1 MLKILSIK
9 FYKIIFTYFLTISFF
24 QSMNAEQSEIDE
36 YRVEIIIFKF
46 IDEKTDENFIEEI
59 ELPNSSVIN
68 LVEPR
73 LFLNK
78 DALNNYSNDTSFF
91 SNLLK
96 NISPINNKKEKSKE
110 NNTSIPNPKTWYRK
124 DTNFEILNNL
134 SKKIDKTEELLLLG
148 SNAWIQ
154 SIDAEEESRYVFLED
169 IDKEFGIFLRLYKKR
184 FLHID
189 LKAYLGIADVSINET
204 TKDYIQKYELK
215 NMNFK
220 NKKNNT
226 ELNLFL
232 PKELE
237 NIEILDN
244 ISRKEIQKNISK
256 LNKFINID
264 QRILNEEIHLFDHPN
279 FGVIVSVSRI

>member
-1 MLKILSIK
+1 MLKILSTK

-24 QSMNAEQSEIDE
+24 QSMYAEQSEIDE

-59 ELPNSSVIN
+59 ELPNASVIN
-68 LVEPR
+68 LVEPK

-96 NISPINNKKEKSKE
+96 NISPINNKKEKSTE

-134 SKKIDKTEELLLLG
+134 SKKIDKTDELLLLG

-264 QRILNEEIHLFDHPN
+264 RRIFNEEIHLFDHPN
-279 FGVIVSVSRI
+279 FGVIVSVYRI

>member
-24 QSMNAEQSEIDE
+24 QSMYAEQSEIDE

-264 QRILNEEIHLFDHPN
+264 QRIFNEEIHLFDHPN

>member
-1 MLKILSIK
+1 MLKILSTK

-24 QSMNAEQSEIDE
+24 QSMYAEQSEIDE

-78 DALNNYSNDTSFF
+78 DALNNYSKDTSFF

-96 NISPINNKKEKSKE
+96 NINPIKIKKEKSLE
-110 NNTSIPNPKTWYRK
+110 NNSSVPNPKTWYRK

-264 QRILNEEIHLFDHPN
+264 QRIFNEEIHLFDHPN

>member
-24 QSMNAEQSEIDE
+24 QSMYAEQSEIDE

-96 NISPINNKKEKSKE
+96 NISPINNKKEKSIE

-148 SNAWIQ
+148 SNSWIQ

-264 QRILNEEIHLFDHPN
+264 QRIFNEEIHLFDHPN

>member
-1 MLKILSIK
+1 MLKILSTK

-24 QSMNAEQSEIDE
+24 QSMYAEQSEIDE

-46 IDEKTDENFIEEI
+46 LDEKTDENFIEEI
-59 ELPNSSVIN
+59 ELPNASVIN

-78 DALNNYSNDTSFF
+78 DALNNYSKDTSFF

-96 NISPINNKKEKSKE
+96 NINPIKIKKEESLE
-110 NNTSIPNPKTWYRK
+110 NNSSVPNPKTWYRK

-264 QRILNEEIHLFDHPN
+264 QRIFNEEIHLFDHPN

>member
-9 FYKIIFTYFLTISFF
+9 FYKIIFTYFLTILFF
-24 QSMNAEQSEIDE
+24 QSMYAEQSEIDE

-264 QRILNEEIHLFDHPN
+264 QRIFNEEIHLFDHPN

>member
-24 QSMNAEQSEIDE
+24 QSMYAEQSEIDE

-59 ELPNSSVIN
+59 ELPNASVIN

-96 NISPINNKKEKSKE
+96 NISPINNKKEKSIE

-264 QRILNEEIHLFDHPN
+264 QRIFNEEIHLFDHPN

>member
-24 QSMNAEQSEIDE
+24 QSMYAEQSEIDE

-215 NMNFK
+215 NMNLK

-264 QRILNEEIHLFDHPN
+264 QRIFNEEIHLFDHPN

>member
-1 MLKILSIK
+1 MLKILSTK

-24 QSMNAEQSEIDE
+24 QSIYAEQSEIDE

-96 NISPINNKKEKSKE
+96 NINPINNKKEKSIE

-134 SKKIDKTEELLLLG
+134 LKKINKTEELLLLG

-154 SIDAEEESRYVFLED
+154 SIDVEEESRYVFLED

-189 LKAYLGIADVSINET
+189 LKAYLGIADVLINET

-215 NMNFK
+215 NMNLK
-220 NKKNNT
+220 NKKNNI

-264 QRILNEEIHLFDHPN
+264 QRIFNEEIHLFDHPN

>member
-24 QSMNAEQSEIDE
+24 QSMYAEQSEIDE

-244 ISRKEIQKNISK
+244 ISRKETQKNISK

-264 QRILNEEIHLFDHPN
+264 QRIFNEEIHLFDHPN

>member
-1 MLKILSIK
+1 MLKILSTK

-24 QSMNAEQSEIDE
+24 QSMYAEQSEIDE

-264 QRILNEEIHLFDHPN
+264 QRIFNEEIHLFDHPN

>member
-24 QSMNAEQSEIDE
+24 QSMYAEQSEIDE

>member
-24 QSMNAEQSEIDE
+24 QSMYAEQSEIDE

-237 NIEILDN
+237 NIENLDN

-264 QRILNEEIHLFDHPN
+264 QRIFNEEIHLFDHPN

>member
-24 QSMNAEQSEIDE
+24 QSMYAEQSEIDE
-36 YRVEIIIFKF
+36 YRVEIIIFKY

-264 QRILNEEIHLFDHPN
+264 QRIFNEEIHLFDHPN

>member
-9 FYKIIFTYFLTISFF
+9 FYKLIFTYFLTISFF
-24 QSMNAEQSEIDE
+24 QSMYAEQSEIDE

-78 DALNNYSNDTSFF
+78 DALNNYSNNTSYF

-215 NMNFK
+215 NMNLK

-232 PKELE
+232 PKEFE

-264 QRILNEEIHLFDHPN
+264 QRIFNEEIHLFDHPN

>member
-24 QSMNAEQSEIDE
+24 QSMYAEQSEIDE

-59 ELPNSSVIN
+59 ELPNASVIN

-96 NISPINNKKEKSKE
+96 NISPINNKKEKSIE

-148 SNAWIQ
+148 SNSWIQ

-264 QRILNEEIHLFDHPN
+264 QRIFNEEIHLFDHPN

>member
-24 QSMNAEQSEIDE
+24 QSMYAEQSEIDE

-46 IDEKTDENFIEEI
+46 LDEKTDENFIEEI

-96 NISPINNKKEKSKE
+96 NISPINNKKEKSIE

-148 SNAWIQ
+148 SNSWIQ

-264 QRILNEEIHLFDHPN
+264 QRIFNEEIHLFDHPN

>member
-24 QSMNAEQSEIDE
+24 QSMYAEQSEIDE

-59 ELPNSSVIN
+59 ELPNASVIN

-215 NMNFK
+215 NMNLK

-264 QRILNEEIHLFDHPN
+264 QRIFNEEIHLFDHPN

>member
-1 MLKILSIK
+1 
-9 FYKIIFTYFLTISFF
+9 
-24 QSMNAEQSEIDE
+24 
-36 YRVEIIIFKF
+36 
-46 IDEKTDENFIEEI
+46 
-59 ELPNSSVIN
+59 
-68 LVEPR
+68 
-73 LFLNK
+73 
-78 DALNNYSNDTSFF
+78 
-91 SNLLK
+91 
-96 NISPINNKKEKSKE
+96 
-110 NNTSIPNPKTWYRK
+110 
-124 DTNFEILNNL
+124 
-134 SKKIDKTEELLLLG
+134 
-148 SNAWIQ
+148 
-154 SIDAEEESRYVFLED
+154 
-169 IDKEFGIFLRLYKKR
+169 LYKKR

-264 QRILNEEIHLFDHPN
+264 QRIFNEEIHLFDHPN

>member
-1 MLKILSIK
+1 MLKILSTK
-9 FYKIIFTYFLTISFF
+9 SYKIIFTYFLTISFF
-24 QSMNAEQSEIDE
+24 QSMYAEQSEIDE

-59 ELPNSSVIN
+59 ELPNSSVIT

-96 NISPINNKKEKSKE
+96 NISPINNKKEKSIEK
-110 NNTSIPNPKTWYRK
+110 NTSIPNPKTWYRK

-264 QRILNEEIHLFDHPN
+264 QRIFNEEIHLFDHPN

>member
-24 QSMNAEQSEIDE
+24 QSMYAEQSEIDE

-96 NISPINNKKEKSKE
+96 NISPIKNKKEKSKE

-264 QRILNEEIHLFDHPN
+264 QRIFNEEIHLFDHPN

>member
-1 MLKILSIK
+1 MLKILSTK

-24 QSMNAEQSEIDE
+24 QSMYAEQSEIDE

-96 NISPINNKKEKSKE
+96 NISPINNKKEKSIE

-264 QRILNEEIHLFDHPN
+264 QRIFNEEIHLFDHPN

>member
-24 QSMNAEQSEIDE
+24 QSMYAEQSEIDE

-59 ELPNSSVIN
+59 ELPNASVIN

-96 NISPINNKKEKSKE
+96 NISPINNKKEESIE

-215 NMNFK
+215 NMNLK

-264 QRILNEEIHLFDHPN
+264 QRIFNEEIHLFDHPN

>member
-1 MLKILSIK
+1 MLKILSTK

-24 QSMNAEQSEIDE
+24 QSMYAEQSEIDE

-59 ELPNSSVIN
+59 ELPNASVIN

-264 QRILNEEIHLFDHPN
+264 QRIFNEEIHLFDHPN

>member
-1 MLKILSIK
+1 MLKILSTK

-24 QSMNAEQSEIDE
+24 QSMYAEQSEIDE

-96 NISPINNKKEKSKE
+96 NINPIKIKKEESLE
-110 NNTSIPNPKTWYRK
+110 NNSSIPNPKTWYRK

-264 QRILNEEIHLFDHPN
+264 QRIFNEEIHLFDHPN

>member
-24 QSMNAEQSEIDE
+24 QSMYAEQSEIDE

-96 NISPINNKKEKSKE
+96 NISPINNKKEKSIE

-264 QRILNEEIHLFDHPN
+264 QRIFNEEIHLFDHPN

>member
-24 QSMNAEQSEIDE
+24 QSMYAEQSEIDE

-96 NISPINNKKEKSKE
+96 NISPINNKKEKSIE

-204 TKDYIQKYELK
+204 AKDYIQKYELK
-215 NMNFK
+215 NMNLK

-264 QRILNEEIHLFDHPN
+264 QRIFNEEIHLFDHPN

>member
-1 MLKILSIK
+1 MLKILSTK

-24 QSMNAEQSEIDE
+24 QSIYAEQSEIDE

-96 NISPINNKKEKSKE
+96 NINPINNKKEKSIE

-134 SKKIDKTEELLLLG
+134 LKKINKTEELLLLG

-154 SIDAEEESRYVFLED
+154 SIDVEEESRYVFLED

-189 LKAYLGIADVSINET
+189 LKAYLGIADVLINET

-215 NMNFK
+215 NMNLK
-220 NKKNNT
+220 NKKNNI

-244 ISRKEIQKNISK
+244 ISRKEIQKKYFKI
-256 LNKFINID
+256 
-264 QRILNEEIHLFDHPN
+264 E
-279 FGVIVSVSRI
+279 

>member
-24 QSMNAEQSEIDE
+24 QSMYAEQSEIDE

-264 QRILNEEIHLFDHPN
+264 QRIFNEEIHLFDHPN
-279 FGVIVSVSRI
+279 FGLIVSVSRI

>member
-24 QSMNAEQSEIDE
+24 QSMYAEQSEIDE

-215 NMNFK
+215 NLNFK

-264 QRILNEEIHLFDHPN
+264 QRIFNEEIHLFDHPN

>member
-24 QSMNAEQSEIDE
+24 QSMYAEQSEIDE

-134 SKKIDKTEELLLLG
+134 LKKIDKTEELLLLG

-264 QRILNEEIHLFDHPN
+264 QRIFNEEIHLFDHPN

>member
-1 MLKILSIK
+1 MLKILSTK

-24 QSMNAEQSEIDE
+24 QSMYAEQSEVDE

-148 SNAWIQ
+148 SNSWIQ

-215 NMNFK
+215 NMNLK

-264 QRILNEEIHLFDHPN
+264 QRIFNEEIHLFDHPN

>member
-264 QRILNEEIHLFDHPN
+264 QRIFNEEIHLFDHPN

>member
-1 MLKILSIK
+1 MLKILSTK

-24 QSMNAEQSEIDE
+24 QSMYAEQSEIDE

-110 NNTSIPNPKTWYRK
+110 NNTTIPNPKTWYRK

-148 SNAWIQ
+148 SNSWIQ

-264 QRILNEEIHLFDHPN
+264 QRIFNEEIHLFDHPN

>member
-24 QSMNAEQSEIDE
+24 QSMYAEQSEIDE

-59 ELPNSSVIN
+59 ELPNASVIN

-264 QRILNEEIHLFDHPN
+264 QRIFNEEIHLFDHPN

>member
-1 MLKILSIK
+1 MLKILSTK
-9 FYKIIFTYFLTISFF
+9 FYKIIFTYFLTILFF
-24 QSMNAEQSEIDE
+24 QSMYAEQSEIDE

-264 QRILNEEIHLFDHPN
+264 QRIFNEEIHLFDHPN

>member
-1 MLKILSIK
+1 MLKILSTK

-24 QSMNAEQSEIDE
+24 QSMYAEQSEIDE

-96 NISPINNKKEKSKE
+96 NISPINNKKEKSIE

-204 TKDYIQKYELK
+204 AKDYIQKYELK
-215 NMNFK
+215 NMNLK

-264 QRILNEEIHLFDHPN
+264 QRIFNEEIHLFDHPN